1 MIHPSIIITL
11 SLLLSYYNFP
21 TIMVG
26 FALVPS
32 QIPGVKQT
40 TSSRQR
46 HQKQKQNDATAA
58 STTLSQ
64 SRSDTAPDHDD
75 ETDSEAGDKVVYRP
89 EISRREVDYDYDSS
103 TTPSAASTSS
113 SSHKKKKNTR
123 TTSTNKKT
131 IISIPRTGNL
141 PDVHWRAISMS
152 HLRSHPNF
160 QPLPPPSMIHS
171 IPTREHVRYF
181 RQDSWQWDYL
191 HVGRCTTS
199 QCSAALGFLEV
210 STGVFWCCR

>member
-1 MIHPSIIITL
+1 MIHRFIITL
-11 SLLLSYYNFP
+11 LLLSDSP
-21 TIMVG
+21 LKIMAG
-26 FALVPS
+26 FALLVPS
-32 QIPGVKQT
+32 QIPGAKH
-40 TSSRQR
+40 TSSRQQHHR
-46 HQKQKQNDATAA
+46 RKQKQEEAAREAT
-58 STTLSQ
+58 LLQ
-64 SRSDTAPDHDD
+64 SSAVTAHDQDD
-75 ETDSEAGDKVVYRP
+75 EADSLVGEKTVYRS
-89 EISRREVDYDYDSS
+89 EFSRREEHGSS
-103 TTPSAASTSS
+103 TPSPSSTSRS
-113 SSHKKKKNTR
+113 HHKKKKNTR
-123 TTSTNKKT
+123 NITTTTAASNNKKAT
-131 IISIPRTGNL
+131 ISIPRTGNL

-210 STGVFWCCR
+210 R